1 MKATDIR
8 QTFLTF
14 FEAKGHTIV
23 ASSPVVPGDDPTL
36 LFTNAGMN
44 QFKDVFLGFDKRPYT
59 RATTSQKCI
68 RAGGKHNDLDNVGY
82 TARHHTFFEMLG
94 NFSFGDYFKK
104 DAIAYAWELL
114 TEVYKLPKEKLWVT
128 VYAEDDEA
136 YDIWNKQ
143 VGVPAE
149 RIVRI
154 GDNKGA
160 RYASDNFWMMG
171 DTGPCGPCT
180 EIFYDHGPEVAGG
193 PPGSPNEDGDRYI
206 EIWNNVFMQFN
217 RTEDG
222 VMHKLPK
229 PSVDTG
235 MGLERITAV
244 LQHVHS
250 NYEID
255 LFVNLLAAAKRA
267 VDAAGAVDADKD
279 SPSLKVIA
287 DHIRACSFTI
297 VDGIIPGNEG
307 RGYVLRR
314 ITRRAIR
321 HGYKLGARTPF
332 FHTLVAALAVE
343 MGDAYPELRQQ
354 QQRVTEV
361 LKQEEERFFQTIERG
376 MNRLEDSLW
385 RSPVRAWLSGATGR
399 SWSGGFSSSNMQTTF
414 DSYSDLGRGVDE
426 QVALYFSGNAD
437 IASVSDRVLRALSD
451 LSRQKES
458 DPFFAVRK
466 LVVVVVDVGDQS
478 LVKDEIRRLTS
489 VNAATFASEVHVV
502 PKAAISGLSVLSGDV
517 AFELHD
523 TYGFPLDLTA
533 DVCRERGVTVDQ
545 AGFDAAMNRQR
556 EQARAAGKFKMAQ
569 GLAYDGAAT
578 AFHGY
583 EHLVREGAKV
593 TAIYLDGSSV
603 ATARAGDDVVIVL
616 DQTPFYAESGG
627 QVGDT
632 GELRNPT
639 TRVLVE
645 DTIKVQASVFGHHGR
660 VVEGEVSVGDSYTAR
675 VDGERRAKTVRNHS
689 ATHLM
694 HKALR
699 EVLGAHVQQKGS
711 LVTPDR
717 TRFDFAHNAPMTEA
731 QMAKVEALVNAEIL
745 VNAATQARVMAIDD
759 AQKTGAM
766 MLFGEK
772 YGDEVRVLDIGS
784 SRELCGGTHVT
795 RTGDI
800 GLFKVVAEAGVAAGV
815 RRIEA
820 ITGDN
825 ALAYLQSLEGTMN
838 QLAGTLKAAPAEVPY
853 RLAQVLDQVRALEKE
868 LAAIKGKL
876 ASSQG
881 DELLAQ
887 AMDVGG
893 VKVLAA
899 KLEGADAKALRETL
913 DKLKDKLKSA
923 VIVLAS
929 VDGGKVQ
936 LAAGVTADVLT
947 RPGAK
952 IKAGELVNA
961 VAQQVGGKGGGKAD
975 MAMAGGTDASALMPA
990 LQSVSRWVAERL

>member
-1 MKATDIR
+1 
-8 QTFLTF
+8 
-14 FEAKGHTIV
+14 
-23 ASSPVVPGDDPTL
+23 
-36 LFTNAGMN
+36 
-44 QFKDVFLGFDKRPYT
+44 
-59 RATTSQKCI
+59 
-68 RAGGKHNDLDNVGY
+68 
-82 TARHHTFFEMLG
+82 
-94 NFSFGDYFKK
+94 
-104 DAIAYAWELL
+104 
-114 TEVYKLPKEKLWVT
+114 
-128 VYAEDDEA
+128 
-136 YDIWNKQ
+136 
-143 VGVPAE
+143 
-149 RIVRI
+149 
-154 GDNKGA
+154 
-160 RYASDNFWMMG
+160 
-171 DTGPCGPCT
+171 CT

-267 VDAAGAVDADKD
+267 VDAAGAGDADQD
-279 SPSLKVIA
+279 APSLKVIA

-297 VDGIIPGNEG
+297 ADGIIPGNEG

-361 LKQEEERFFQTIERG
+361 LKQEEERFFQTISNG
-376 MNRLEDSLW
+376 MEILEAALASL
-385 RSPVRAWLSGATGR
+385 PKNEPFNG
-399 SWSGGFSSSNMQTTF
+399 
-414 DSYSDLGRGVDE
+414 DL
-426 QVALYFSGNAD
+426 
-437 IASVSDRVLRALSD
+437 
-451 LSRQKES
+451 
-458 DPFFAVRK
+458 
-466 LVVVVVDVGDQS
+466 
-478 LVKDEIRRLTS
+478 
-489 VNAATFASEVHVV
+489 
-502 PKAAISGLSVLSGDV
+502 
-517 AFELHD
+517 AFKLHD

-533 DVCRERGVTVDQ
+533 DVCRERGVSVDS
-545 AGFDAAMNRQR
+545 AAFDIAMNRQR

-569 GLAYDGAAT
+569 GLEYNGTAT
-578 AFHGY
+578 TFHGY
-583 EHLVREGAKV
+583 EHLVREGATV
-593 TAIYLDGSSV
+593 TAIYLDGTPV
-603 ATARAGDDVVIVL
+603 PQARAGDDVVIVL

-639 TRVLVE
+639 TRVLVD

-660 VVEGEVSVGDSYTAR
+660 IVEGAVAVGDVFTAR

-711 LVTPDR
+711 LVTPER
-717 TRFDFAHNAPMTEA
+717 TRFDFAHNAPVTEA
-731 QMAKVEALVNAEIL
+731 QIAKIEALVNAEIL
-745 VNAATQARVMAIDD
+745 ANAATQARVMAIDD

-825 ALAYLQSLEGTMN
+825 ALVYLQSLEGTMN
-838 QLAGTLKAAPAEVPY
+838 QLAGTLKAAPVEVPH

-868 LAAIKGKL
+868 LAAVKGKL

-887 AMDVGG
+887 ALDVKG

-899 KLEGADAKALRETL
+899 RLEGADAKALRETL

-923 VIVLAS
+923 VVVLAS
-929 VDGGKVQ
+929 VEGGKVQ
-936 LAAGVTADVLT
+936 LAAGVTPDAV
-947 RPGAK
+947 GK
-952 IKAGELVNA
+952 VKAGELVNF

-975 MAMAGGTDASALMPA
+975 MAMAGGTDASGLASALA
-990 LQSVSRWVAERL
+990 SVSPWVTERL